1 MRKLFSGGLMAAALG
16 TALLVAGAMPAS
28 AQKEHMSSGG
38 KVSSGGSVSGSGR
51 VSSGAT
57 IRGNTS
63 GPRINSGNSF
73 RMSNSGINRRQ
84 MAGNN
89 NNNWDW
95 RRRHHRGDRDNFRIG
110 LGFGAP
116 YYAYDPYYDDSGY
129 YAYGAAGVDDDAVAY
144 CMSRFQSYDPASGT
158 YLGYDGLRHPCP

>member
-63 GPRINSGNSF
+63 GARINSGNSF

-89 NNNWDW
+89 NNWDW
-95 RRRHHRGDRDNFRIG
+95 RRRHHR
-110 LGFGAP
+110 
-116 YYAYDPYYDDSGY
+116 
-129 YAYGAAGVDDDAVAY
+129 
-144 CMSRFQSYDPASGT
+144 
-158 YLGYDGLRHPCP
+158 